1 MNSLSNYGFIRVASA
16 VPRVKIADCQWNISL
31 IERMIEEA
39 EENHASII
47 VFPELSITGYTCGDL
62 FNSHLLLDQT
72 IEALN
77 DIVCYSQ
84 EHTITIIV
92 GAPIN
97 TNNQLFNCAV
107 VIHKGSIIAIVPKT
121 YLPNY
126 NEFYEMRWF
135 SSAMNANVN
144 TISLLGQ
151 EDIPFGNDIILSTEE
166 YSYAIEIC
174 EDLWTPIP
182 PSSLHSLA
190 GAQIIFNLSASNE
203 LIGKN
208 NYLLQLIE
216 QQSSRTIS
224 AYVYSSA
231 GYGESS
237 TDLVYTGNSI
247 IAEKGVILNKNQ
259 RFVDEP
265 QITYADIDLDR
276 INSDRQKNSTFKT
289 GLNGIRNTDYKP
301 RYIKYSSPTYNFDI
315 DRYFSPTPFI
325 PTTKDMEDSCEEI
338 LNIQATGLYARLKH
352 INCTKMVIGIS
363 GGLDSTLAFLVCIRV
378 CDMMQIDYSNIIG
391 VTMPG
396 FGTTNRTYTN
406 AIELITKMGATLKE
420 ISIKEAC
427 IQHFKDIE
435 HDPNVRDITYENSQA
450 RERTQILMDIS
461 NQYNGIV
468 IGTGDLSELALGWA
482 TYNGDQMSMY
492 AVNASIPKTL
502 IKYLVQ
508 YASEHYVPEHVK
520 NNLLDVIE
528 TPVSPE
534 LLPSEEDG
542 SIAQKTEDIVGPYEI
557 HDFCIYYT
565 LRYGYT
571 PKKILYI
578 AKKAFKDQYTED
590 ELHYWLKNFFR
601 RFFAQQF
608 KRSCMPDSPKVGSV
622 CLSPRGD
629 WRMPS
634 DATNRAWLDDL
645 L

>member
-1 MNSLSNYGFIRVASA
+1 
-16 VPRVKIADCQWNISL
+16 
-31 IERMIEEA
+31 
-39 EENHASII
+39 
-47 VFPELSITGYTCGDL
+47 
-62 FNSHLLLDQT
+62 
-72 IEALN
+72 
-77 DIVCYSQ
+77 
-84 EHTITIIV
+84 
-92 GAPIN
+92 
-97 TNNQLFNCAV
+97 
-107 VIHKGSIIAIVPKT
+107 
-121 YLPNY
+121 
-126 NEFYEMRWF
+126 
-135 SSAMNANVN
+135 
-144 TISLLGQ
+144 
-151 EDIPFGNDIILSTEE
+151 
-166 YSYAIEIC
+166 
-174 EDLWTPIP
+174 
-182 PSSLHSLA
+182 
-190 GAQIIFNLSASNE
+190 
-203 LIGKN
+203 
-208 NYLLQLIE
+208 
-216 QQSSRTIS
+216 
-224 AYVYSSA
+224 
-231 GYGESS
+231 
-237 TDLVYTGNSI
+237 
-247 IAEKGVILNKNQ
+247 
-259 RFVDEP
+259 
-265 QITYADIDLDR
+265 
-276 INSDRQKNSTFKT
+276 
-289 GLNGIRNTDYKP
+289 
-301 RYIKYSSPTYNFDI
+301 
-315 DRYFSPTPFI
+315 
-325 PTTKDMEDSCEEI
+325 MEGSCEEI

-378 CDMMQIDYSNIIG
+378 CDMLQIDYSNIIG

-508 YASEHYVPEHVK
+508 YASKHYVPEHVK
-520 NNLLDVIE
+520 NNLLDVID

>member
-301 RYIKYSSPTYNFDI
+301 RYIKHSSPTYNFDI

-378 CDMMQIDYSNIIG
+378 CDMLQIDYSNIIG

-461 NQYNGIV
+461 NRYNGIV
-468 IGTGDLSELALGWA
+468 IGTGDLSELALGCA
-482 TYNGDQMSMY
+482 RYNGDQMSMY

>member
-1 MNSLSNYGFIRVASA
+1 MSNYGFIRVASA
-16 VPRVKIADCQWNISL
+16 VPRVKIADCQWNISH

-39 EENHASII
+39 EENYASII

-62 FNSHLLLDQT
+62 FNSLLLLNQAM
-72 IEALN
+72 EALN
-77 DIVCYSQ
+77 DIIYFSQ
-84 EHTITIIV
+84 DHNITIIV
-92 GAPIN
+92 GVPIN

-107 VIHKGSIIAIVPKT
+107 TIHKGKIIGIVPKT

-135 SSAMNANVN
+135 SSAINANVN
-144 TISLLGQ
+144 TIDIFDQ
-151 EDIPFGNDIILSTEE
+151 NDIPFGNDLVFNSGE
-166 YSYAIEIC
+166 YSFAIEIC
-174 EDLWTPIP
+174 EDLWTPVP
-182 PSSLHSLA
+182 PSSLHCLA
-190 GAQIIFNLSASNE
+190 GAQLIFNLSASNE

-208 NYLLQLIE
+208 NYLQKLIE
-216 QQSSRTIS
+216 QQSSRTITG
-224 AYVYSSA
+224 YVYSSA

-247 IAEKGVILNKNQ
+247 IAENGIILNKSQ
-259 RFVDEP
+259 RFVDKP

-276 INSDRQKNSTFKT
+276 INIDRQKNSTFKT
-289 GLNGIRNTDYKP
+289 GLSAIKNTTYIP
-301 RYIKYSSPTYNFDI
+301 RYINFSSNSCAFEI
-315 DRYFSPTPFI
+315 DRVFSPTPFI
-325 PTTKDMEDSCEEI
+325 PNTNDMESACEEI

-352 INCTKMVIGIS
+352 INYTKMVIGIS

-406 AIELITKMGATLKE
+406 AVELITKMGATLKE
-420 ISIKEAC
+420 ISIKDAC
-427 IQHFKDIE
+427 IQHFKDID
-435 HDPNVRDITYENSQA
+435 HDANVRDITYENSQA
-450 RERTQILMDIS
+450 RERTQILMDLS
-461 NQYNGIV
+461 NKYNGIV

-508 YASEHYVPEHVK
+508 YASDHYVPEPVK
-520 NNLLDVIE
+520 ANLLDVID

-534 LLPSEEDG
+534 LLPSETDG
-542 SIAQKTEDIVGPYEI
+542 TISQKTEDIVGPYEI

-565 LRYGYT
+565 LRYGYS
-571 PKKILYI
+571 PRKILYI
-578 AKKAFKDQYTED
+578 AKKSFKDQYTE
-590 ELHYWLKNFFR
+590 EEIHYWLKNFFR
-601 RFFAQQF
+601 RFFVQQF

-645 L
+645 K

>member
-151 EDIPFGNDIILSTEE
+151 ENIPFGNDIILSTEE

-301 RYIKYSSPTYNFDI
+301 SYIKYSSPTYNFDI

-363 GGLDSTLAFLVCIRV
+363 GGLDSTLAFLVCIRA

-520 NNLLDVIE
+520 NNLLDVID

>member
-1 MNSLSNYGFIRVASA
+1 M
-16 VPRVKIADCQWNISL
+16 
-31 IERMIEEA
+31 
-39 EENHASII
+39 
-47 VFPELSITGYTCGDL
+47 
-62 FNSHLLLDQT
+62 
-72 IEALN
+72 
-77 DIVCYSQ
+77 
-84 EHTITIIV
+84 
-92 GAPIN
+92 
-97 TNNQLFNCAV
+97 
-107 VIHKGSIIAIVPKT
+107 
-121 YLPNY
+121 
-126 NEFYEMRWF
+126 
-135 SSAMNANVN
+135 
-144 TISLLGQ
+144 LGQ
-151 EDIPFGNDIILSTEE
+151 ENIPFGNDIILSTEE

-247 IAEKGVILNKNQ
+247 IAEKGVILNRNQ

-325 PTTKDMEDSCEEI
+325 PTTKDMEGSCEEI

-378 CDMMQIDYSNIIG
+378 CDMLQIDYSNIIG

-461 NQYNGIV
+461 NRYNGIV

-520 NNLLDVIE
+520 NNLLDVID

>member
-1 MNSLSNYGFIRVASA
+1 MNNMSNYGFVRVASA
-16 VPRVKIADCQWNISL
+16 VPQVRIADCQWNISH

-39 EENHASII
+39 EENNSSII

-62 FNSHLLLDQT
+62 FNSHLLLDQAL
-72 IEALN
+72 EALN
-77 DIVCYSQ
+77 DIVCFSR
-84 EHTITIIV
+84 EHHITIIV

-97 TNNQLFNCAV
+97 TNNQLFNCAI
-107 VIHKGSIIAIVPKT
+107 VIHEGNIIAVVPKT

-135 SSAMNANVN
+135 ASAMNANVKSIN
-144 TISLLGQ
+144 LLDQ
-151 EDIPFGNDIILSTEE
+151 EEIPFGNDIIIETEE
-166 YSYAIEIC
+166 YKFAIEIC

-208 NYLLQLIE
+208 NYLNRLIE

-237 TDLVYTGNSI
+237 TDLVYTGNGI
-247 IAEKGVILNKNQ
+247 IAENGAILKRSQ
-259 RFVDEP
+259 RFLDEP
-265 QITYADIDLDR
+265 QLVYADIDLDR
-276 INSDRQKNSTFKT
+276 INTDRQKNSTFKT
-289 GLNGIRNTDYKP
+289 GLSAVKNTNYAP
-301 RYIKYSSPTYNFDI
+301 RFVKYSAPTYNFEI
-315 DRYFSPTPFI
+315 EREFSPTPFI
-325 PTTKDMEDSCEEI
+325 PTDENMEKTCEEI
-338 LNIQATGLYARLKH
+338 MNIQATGLYARLKR

-378 CDMMQIDYSNIIG
+378 CDMMKIDYSNIIG

-406 AIELITKMGATLKE
+406 AVEMITKMGATLKE
-420 ISIKEAC
+420 ISIKDAC

-435 HDPNVRDITYENSQA
+435 HDIEVKDITYENSQA
-450 RERTQILMDIS
+450 RERTQILMDLS
-461 NQYNGIV
+461 NKYNGIV

-502 IKYLVQ
+502 IKYLVR
-508 YASEHYVPEHVK
+508 YASEHYVPEYVK
-520 NNLLDVIE
+520 NNLLDVID

-534 LLPSEEDG
+534 LLPTAEDG
-542 SIAQKTEDIVGPYEI
+542 TIAQKTEDIVGPYEI

-565 LRYGYT
+565 LRYGYS

-578 AKKAFKDQYTED
+578 AKKAFAGEYTED
-590 ELHYWLKNFFR
+590 ELHYWLNNFFR
-601 RFFAQQF
+601 RFFVQQF

-634 DATNRAWLDDL
+634 DASNRGWLDDL
-645 L
+645 M